1 MNQYYVSKERLE
13 ELRRELEEFKTV
25 KRREVADRLKLAKE
39 YGDLSENAE
48 YTEAR
53 EEQERVERR
62 IFELEELLKQAVV
75 IEERKGVTD
84 EVRIGATVTVRKGN
98 ETVKYHIVGSNEA
111 RPEEGKIS
119 NESPIGK
126 ALLGHKVGERV
137 LVQTPGGEVSYAIM
151 KVE

>member
-75 IEERKGVTD
+75 IEVGKGAVN
-84 EVRIGATVTVRKGN
+84 EVRIGTTVTVRKGN
-98 ETVKYHIVGSNEA
+98 ETVKYYIVGSNEA

-126 ALLGHKVGERV
+126 SLLGHKVGDKV
-137 LVQTPGGEVSYAIM
+137 IVQTPGGEVAYAIM